1 MARGDHRGATSALFI
16 IALCASFAVVL
27 AILFN
32 SVKSDQTGY
41 ELAGSKSKKAPSSFS
56 PH

>member
-1 MARGDHRGATSALFI
+1 MARGERRGGWTSALVI

-32 SVKSDQTGY
+32 WVKSDRGEY
-41 ELAGSKSKKAPSSFS
+41 ELTGSSKKAPSRFL
-56 PH
+56 PD